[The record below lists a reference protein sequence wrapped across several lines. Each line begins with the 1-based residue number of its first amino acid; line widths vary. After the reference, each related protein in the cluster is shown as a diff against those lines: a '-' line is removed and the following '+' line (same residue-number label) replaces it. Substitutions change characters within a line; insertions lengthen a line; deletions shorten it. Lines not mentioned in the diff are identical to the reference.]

1 MKCFIPMYVYMDI
14 VSVGTDM
21 LNQVDH
27 GKFLLYENGGDH
39 DEYNFLNLFDK
50 VQQ

>member
-1 MKCFIPMYVYMDI
+1 MDI
-14 VSVGTDM
+14 VVQGTDM

-27 GKFLLYENGGDH
+27 EMFLLYENGGDH
-39 DEYNFLNLFDK
+39 DEYNFLNLFDI